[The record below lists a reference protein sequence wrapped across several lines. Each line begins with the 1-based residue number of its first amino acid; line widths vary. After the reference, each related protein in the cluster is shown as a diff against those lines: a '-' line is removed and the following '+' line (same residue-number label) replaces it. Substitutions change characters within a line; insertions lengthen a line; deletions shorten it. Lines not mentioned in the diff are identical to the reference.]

1 MNLKQ
6 TIAAVKTKNPE
17 MALWLGAITKGIK
30 FTQFDAASNWN
41 QKVGTILNIKVSL
54 TDVNE
59 VSKKLDIPVT
69 SVSNHK
75 VVDVNMESLIGG
87 GMKVKGK
94 INKVRFRETCKKS
107 GSKSP
112 DATSTRKQELTSAA
126 VFKLALKRNSKW
138 QTESA
143 FRNDKNVLSK
153 TNEFLLKTI

>member
-41 QKVGTILNIKVSL
+41 QNVGTILNIKVSL
-54 TDVNE
+54 ADVNK
-59 VSKKLDIPVT
+59 VSQQLDIPVT
-69 SVSNHK
+69 TVSNHK

-94 INKVRFRETCKKS
+94 IPQTLKFTQIYSFSGAKDLQTISFKIAKKI
-107 GSKSP
+107 K
-112 DATSTRKQELTSAA
+112 
-126 VFKLALKRNSKW
+126 KLKKFMLM
-138 QTESA
+138 
-143 FRNDKNVLSK
+143 L
-153 TNEFLLKTI
+153 